1 MRAIGPP
8 EEQEQAMSD
17 GPKWN
22 PSILVAEDNPFNST
36 LVVRMIEKL
45 GFHAERAQ
53 DGREALE
60 MARSGKFDIILM
72 DMQMPEMDG
81 LEATLAIRALALGRR
96 PRIVALTANAF
107 AEDRDRCLEAG
118 MDDFLSKPFRVDDL
132 RAKLAFSPR
141 SEPSLRGV

>member
-1 MRAIGPP
+1 
-8 EEQEQAMSD
+8 MSD

-45 GFHAERAQ
+45 GFRAELAQ
-53 DGREALE
+53 DGREALD
-60 MARSGKFDIILM
+60 MARSGKFDIIFM

-81 LEATLAIRALALGRR
+81 LEATLAIRALGLERR

-107 AEDRDRCLEAG
+107 DEDRDRCLEAG

-132 RAKLAFSPR
+132 RAKLGSSPGT
-141 SEPSLRGV
+141 EPPLRGE